1 MSVSPAPVSP
11 LKAWILASRPRT
23 LPAAWTPVV
32 VATALAWRDGVLD
45 WLPAL
50 AALVGATFIQ
60 IGTNFAND
68 YYDFIKGADTA
79 ERVGPT
85 RVTQSG
91 LIAPPVVLRATI
103 VAFALAFVV
112 GIYLVSVGG
121 WPIVGLGL
129 ASLLCGWAYTGGPYP
144 LGYNG
149 LGDVFVMLF
158 FGFGAMCGTYW
169 VQGLTLT
176 TDVLAL
182 SVPVGALAPALIVV
196 NNLRDADTDVRAGKR
211 TLAVRFGK
219 PFVRAEYV
227 LLLVLAFGI
236 PLGMAA
242 LGGSWFL
249 ALPLACFPLA
259 IGPVRSVLRDE
270 GPVLNA
276 TLGATA
282 RLLLVHGV
290 LLSLW
295 LVGAG
300 MVMSGGSP

>member
-1 MSVSPAPVSP
+1 MTSIGP

-32 VATALAWRDGVLD
+32 VATALAWRDTVVD

-91 LIAPPVVLRATI
+91 LIAPSAVLRATAI
-103 VAFALAFVV
+103 AFALAFLV
-112 GIYLVSVGG
+112 GIYLVTVGG
-121 WPIVGLGL
+121 WPIVWLGL

-169 VQGLTLT
+169 VQAQTLT
-176 TDVLAL
+176 PDVLAL
-182 SVPVGALAPALIVV
+182 SVPVGALATAIIVV
-196 NNLRDADTDVRAGKR
+196 NNLRDAGTDVQAGKR

-219 PFVRAEYV
+219 PFVRAEYLV
-227 LLLVLAFGI
+227 LLALAFGV
-236 PLGMAA
+236 PLGMA
-242 LGGSWFL
+242 LLQGTWLL
-249 ALPLACFPLA
+249 ALPLLCMPLA

-290 LLSLW
+290 LLSLG

-300 MVMSGGSP
+300 MAMNGGSP

>member
-1 MSVSPAPVSP
+1 M
-11 LKAWILASRPRT
+11 
-23 LPAAWTPVV
+23 
-32 VATALAWRDGVLD
+32 ATALAWRDTVVD

-91 LIAPPVVLRATI
+91 LIAPSAVLRATAI
-103 VAFALAFVV
+103 AFALAFLV
-112 GIYLVSVGG
+112 GIYLVTVGG
-121 WPIVGLGL
+121 WPIVWLGL

-169 VQGLTLT
+169 VQAQTLT
-176 TDVLAL
+176 PDVLAL
-182 SVPVGALAPALIVV
+182 SVPVGALATAIIVV
-196 NNLRDADTDVRAGKR
+196 NNLRDAGTDVQAGKR

-219 PFVRAEYV
+219 PFVRAEYLV
-227 LLLVLAFGI
+227 LLALAFGV
-236 PLGMAA
+236 PLGMA
-242 LGGSWFL
+242 LLQGTWLL
-249 ALPLACFPLA
+249 ALPLLCMPLA

-290 LLSLW
+290 LLSLG

-300 MVMSGGSP
+300 MAMNGGSP

>member
-1 MSVSPAPVSP
+1 M
-11 LKAWILASRPRT
+11 
-23 LPAAWTPVV
+23 
-32 VATALAWRDGVLD
+32 ATALAWRDTVVD

-91 LIAPPVVLRATI
+91 LIAPSAVLRATAI
-103 VAFALAFVV
+103 AFALAFLV
-112 GIYLVSVGG
+112 GIYLVTVGG
-121 WPIVGLGL
+121 WPIVWLGL

-169 VQGLTLT
+169 VQAQTLT
-176 TDVLAL
+176 PDVLAL
-182 SVPVGALAPALIVV
+182 SVPVGALATAIIVV
-196 NNLRDADTDVRAGKR
+196 NNLRDAGTDVQAGKR

-219 PFVRAEYV
+219 PFVRAEYLV
-227 LLLVLAFGI
+227 LLALAFGV
-236 PLGMAA
+236 PLAMA
-242 LGGSWFL
+242 LLQGTWLL
-249 ALPLACFPLA
+249 ALPLLCMPLA

-290 LLSLW
+290 LLSLG

-300 MVMSGGSP
+300 MAMNGGSP

>member
-1 MSVSPAPVSP
+1 MTSIGP

-32 VATALAWRDGVLD
+32 VATALAWRDTVVD

-91 LIAPPVVLRATI
+91 LIAPSAVLRATAI
-103 VAFALAFVV
+103 AFALAFLV
-112 GIYLVSVGG
+112 GIYLVAVGG
-121 WPIVGLGL
+121 WPIVWLGL

-169 VQGLTLT
+169 VQAQTLT
-176 TDVLAL
+176 PDVLAL
-182 SVPVGALAPALIVV
+182 SVPVGALATAIIVV
-196 NNLRDADTDVRAGKR
+196 NNLRDAGTDVQAGKR

-219 PFVRAEYV
+219 PFVRAEYLV
-227 LLLVLAFGI
+227 LLALAFGV
-236 PLGMAA
+236 PLAMA
-242 LGGSWFL
+242 LLQGTWLL
-249 ALPLACFPLA
+249 ALPLLCMPLA

-290 LLSLW
+290 LLSLG

-300 MVMSGGSP
+300 MAMNGGSP

>member
-1 MSVSPAPVSP
+1 VSVPSTANSP
-11 LKAWILASRPRT
+11 LRAWLLASRPRT

-32 VATALAWRDGVLD
+32 VATALAWRDGVAE

-68 YYDFIKGADTA
+68 YYDFMKGADTA
-79 ERVGPT
+79 ARVGPT

-91 LIAPPVVLRATI
+91 LIAPPIVLRAT
-103 VAFALAFVV
+103 VLVFALAFVV

-121 WPIVGLGL
+121 WPIVWLGL

-149 LGDVFVMLF
+149 LGDVFVLLF

-169 VQGLTLT
+169 VQALTLSA
-176 TDVLAL
+176 DVIAL
-182 SVPVGALAPALIVV
+182 SVPVGALATAIIVV
-196 NNLRDADTDVRAGKR
+196 NNLRDADTDVHAGKR

-227 LLLVLAFGI
+227 LLLALAFGI
-236 PLGMAA
+236 PLAMAA
-242 LGGSWFL
+242 LNDSWFL
-249 ALPLACFPLA
+249 ASPLLCIPLA

-282 RLLLVHGV
+282 RLLLIHGV
-290 LLSLW
+290 LLSLG

-300 MVMSGGSP
+300 VVVSGGNP

>member
-1 MSVSPAPVSP
+1 
-11 LKAWILASRPRT
+11 
-23 LPAAWTPVV
+23 
-32 VATALAWRDGVLD
+32 VATALAWRDTVVD

-91 LIAPPVVLRATI
+91 LIAPSAVLRATAI
-103 VAFALAFVV
+103 AFALAFLV
-112 GIYLVSVGG
+112 GIYLVAVGG
-121 WPIVGLGL
+121 WPIVCLGL

-169 VQGLTLT
+169 VQAQTLT
-176 TDVLAL
+176 PDVLAL
-182 SVPVGALAPALIVV
+182 SVPVGALATAIIVV
-196 NNLRDADTDVRAGKR
+196 NNLRDAGTDVQAGKR

-219 PFVRAEYV
+219 PFARAEYLV
-227 LLLVLAFGI
+227 LLVLAFGV
-236 PLGMAA
+236 PLGMA
-242 LGGSWFL
+242 LLQGTWLL
-249 ALPLACFPLA
+249 ALPLLCMPLA

-290 LLSLW
+290 LLSLG

-300 MVMSGGSP
+300 MAMNGGSP

>member
-1 MSVSPAPVSP
+1 VTSIGP

-32 VATALAWRDGVLD
+32 VATALAWRDTVVD

-91 LIAPPVVLRATI
+91 LIAPSAVLRATAI
-103 VAFALAFVV
+103 AFALAFLV
-112 GIYLVSVGG
+112 GIYLVAVGG
-121 WPIVGLGL
+121 WPIVCLGL

-169 VQGLTLT
+169 VQAQTLT
-176 TDVLAL
+176 PDVLAL
-182 SVPVGALAPALIVV
+182 SVPVGALATAIIVV
-196 NNLRDADTDVRAGKR
+196 NNLRDAGTDVQAGKR

-219 PFVRAEYV
+219 PFVRAEYLV
-227 LLLVLAFGI
+227 LLVLAFGV
-236 PLGMAA
+236 PLGMA
-242 LGGSWFL
+242 LLQGTWLL
-249 ALPLACFPLA
+249 ALPLLCMPLA

-290 LLSLW
+290 LLSLG

-300 MVMSGGSP
+300 MAMNGGSP

>member
-1 MSVSPAPVSP
+1 MTSIGP

-32 VATALAWRDGVLD
+32 VATALAWRDTVVD

-91 LIAPPVVLRATI
+91 LIAPSAVLRATAI
-103 VAFALAFVV
+103 AFALAFLV
-112 GIYLVSVGG
+112 GIYLVAVGG
-121 WPIVGLGL
+121 WPIVWLGL

-169 VQGLTLT
+169 VQAQTLT
-176 TDVLAL
+176 PDVLAL
-182 SVPVGALAPALIVV
+182 SVPVGALATAIIVV
-196 NNLRDADTDVRAGKR
+196 NNLRDAGTDVQAGKR

-219 PFVRAEYV
+219 PFVRAEYLV
-227 LLLVLAFGI
+227 LLALAFGV
-236 PLGMAA
+236 PLGMA
-242 LGGSWFL
+242 LLQGTWLL
-249 ALPLACFPLA
+249 ALPLLCMPLA

-290 LLSLW
+290 LLSLG

-300 MVMSGGSP
+300 MAMNGGSP

>member
-1 MSVSPAPVSP
+1 MSFVVTPIGP

-32 VATALAWRDGVLD
+32 VATALAWRDSVVD

-79 ERVGPT
+79 ERVGPI

-91 LIAPPVVLRATI
+91 LIAPSAVLRATAI
-103 VAFALAFVV
+103 AFALAFLV
-112 GIYLVSVGG
+112 GIYLVAVGG
-121 WPIVGLGL
+121 WPIVWLGL

-158 FGFGAMCGTYW
+158 FGFGALCGTYW
-169 VQGLTLT
+169 VQAQTLT
-176 TDVLAL
+176 PDVLAL
-182 SVPVGALAPALIVV
+182 SVPVGALATAIIVV
-196 NNLRDADTDVRAGKR
+196 NNLRDADTDVHAGKR
-211 TLAVRFGK
+211 TLAVRFGR

-227 LLLVLAFGI
+227 VLLILAFGV
-236 PLGMAA
+236 PLGMA
-242 LGGSWFL
+242 LLQGTWLL
-249 ALPLACFPLA
+249 ALPLLCMPLA

-282 RLLLVHGV
+282 RLLLIHGV
-290 LLSLW
+290 LLSLG

-300 MVMSGGSP
+300 MAMSGGSP

>member
-1 MSVSPAPVSP
+1 
-11 LKAWILASRPRT
+11 
-23 LPAAWTPVV
+23 
-32 VATALAWRDGVLD
+32 
-45 WLPAL
+45 LPAL

-91 LIAPPVVLRATI
+91 LIAPSAVLRATAI
-103 VAFALAFVV
+103 AFALAFLV
-112 GIYLVSVGG
+112 GIYLVAVGG
-121 WPIVGLGL
+121 WPIVCLGL

-169 VQGLTLT
+169 VQAQTLT
-176 TDVLAL
+176 PDVLAL
-182 SVPVGALAPALIVV
+182 SVPVGALATAIIVV
-196 NNLRDADTDVRAGKR
+196 NNLRDAGTDVQAGKR

-219 PFVRAEYV
+219 PFVRAEYLV
-227 LLLVLAFGI
+227 LLVLAFGV
-236 PLGMAA
+236 PLGMA
-242 LGGSWFL
+242 LLQGTWLL
-249 ALPLACFPLA
+249 ALPLLCMPLA

-290 LLSLW
+290 LLSLG

-300 MVMSGGSP
+300 MAMNGGSP

>member
-1 MSVSPAPVSP
+1 
-11 LKAWILASRPRT
+11 
-23 LPAAWTPVV
+23 
-32 VATALAWRDGVLD
+32 VATALAWRDTVVD

-91 LIAPPVVLRATI
+91 LIAPSAVLRATAI
-103 VAFALAFVV
+103 AFALAFLV
-112 GIYLVSVGG
+112 GIYLVAVGG
-121 WPIVGLGL
+121 WPIVCLGL

-169 VQGLTLT
+169 VQAQTLT
-176 TDVLAL
+176 PDVLAL
-182 SVPVGALAPALIVV
+182 SVPVGALATAIIVV
-196 NNLRDADTDVRAGKR
+196 NNLRDAGTDVQAGKR

-219 PFVRAEYV
+219 PFVRAEYLV
-227 LLLVLAFGI
+227 LLVLAFGV
-236 PLGMAA
+236 PLGMA
-242 LGGSWFL
+242 LLQGTWLL
-249 ALPLACFPLA
+249 ALPLLCMPLA

-290 LLSLW
+290 LLSLG

-300 MVMSGGSP
+300 MAMNGGSP